1 MNEDHR
7 SKSELL
13 TELRVLRTRLAHF
26 ENLGEGELLRI
37 RPMLEQVP
45 AYLWTADHKLRL
57 MWSRPSYTS
66 MVGFDIE
73 PDLGTTVYE
82 LFGGNDEHP
91 SIQAHRAALEGEARN
106 FEVWVE
112 VRGER
117 RLLRAHVEPLR
128 DASQTILGVVG
139 VALDLTERVRAEADR
154 ERLIE
159 ELQDALDRV
168 NVLTGLIPICT
179 HCKAVRDDKGYWQ
192 QVDSFMRE
200 HSNAQLSHSICP
212 ECAQK
217 LMPADP
223 R

>member
-1 MNEDHR
+1 VNDDQR
-7 SKSELL
+7 SNQELM
-13 TELRVLRTRLAHF
+13 TELRVLRSRLAHF
-26 ENLGEGELLRI
+26 ERIGEGELLRI

-45 AYLWTADHKLRL
+45 AYLWTADHQLRL

-66 MVGFDIE
+66 MDGFDTE
-73 PDLGTTVYE
+73 PDLGTRVYD
-82 LFGGNDEHP
+82 LFGGNDDHP

-112 VRGER
+112 VRGEP

-128 DASQTILGVVG
+128 DTSQAILGVVG

-159 ELQDALDRV
+159 ELQEALDRV
-168 NVLTGLIPICT
+168 KVLSGLIPICT

-200 HSNAQLSHSICP
+200 HSDARLSHSICP

-217 LMPADP
+217 LMPAIP

>member
-1 MNEDHR
+1 MDEDHR

-112 VRGER
+112 VRGEP

-128 DASQTILGVVG
+128 DASQAILGVVG
-139 VALDLTERVRAEADR
+139 VALDLTERVRAEQDR

-168 NVLTGLIPICT
+168 KVLSGLIPICT

-200 HSNAQLSHSICP
+200 HSDVRLSHSICP

-217 LMPADP
+217 IMPAA